1 MEVLGASE
9 VTEPSL
15 VERSAARGLEAGPA
29 IRGGA
34 QLKKAASA
42 RCVRATVHIVV

>member
-15 VERSAARGLEAGPA
+15 VERSARGLEAGPA
-29 IRGGA
+29 IHGGA

-42 RCVRATVHIVV
+42 RCVRATAHIVV